1 MVVPKIPI
9 GGTDSKKLVTKIGT
23 TSPTSVNGMSDGGAM
38 SNNKTIE
45 SCDDE
50 DFF

>member
-9 GGTDSKKLVTKIGT
+9 GKAATDSKQLVAKIGT
-23 TSPTSVNGMSDGGAM
+23 TSPASKSGMSDGG
-38 SNNKTIE
+38 KTIE